1 MADSSTVDDPQ
12 PLDFQFCIY
21 ILLLNEILTINL
33 IMIFLY
39 IYKFK
44 IYNKYNLKNKFILS
58 F

>member
-1 MADSSTVDDPQ
+1 MADSGTVDDPR